1 MDSNYPSTWDEKEAE
16 SSQACSV
23 WRKIYHDFETLELKF
38 GKDHSY
44 EVTTGY
50 KIYEA
55 GNEEPIAEGTGEPF
69 TMELEG
75 ATQLYFYA
83 ATLALM
89 ASQIF

>member
-1 MDSNYPSTWDEKEAE
+1 M
-16 SSQACSV
+16 
-23 WRKIYHDFETLELKF
+23 WRKINADFETLELKF

-55 GNEEPIAEGTGEPF
+55 GNEEPIAEGIGEPF

-75 ATQLYFYA
+75 AT
-83 ATLALM
+83 
-89 ASQIF
+89 